1 MGQQQTAHK
10 WANDSS
16 DLHHVNPAGA
26 ATALG
31 KFLHEILCFQSMP
44 PWKWKSVI

>member
-16 DLHHVNPAGA
+16 DWHHVNPAGA

-31 KFLHEILCFQSMP
+31 KFRVSSQCLHGNGNQ
-44 PWKWKSVI
+44 